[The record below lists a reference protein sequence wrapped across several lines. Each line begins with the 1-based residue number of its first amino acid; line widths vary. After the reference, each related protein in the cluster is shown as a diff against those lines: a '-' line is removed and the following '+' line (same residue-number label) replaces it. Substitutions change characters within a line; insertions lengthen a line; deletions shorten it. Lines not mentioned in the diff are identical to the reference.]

1 MRIPV
6 FTSKAQLPGDAPGR
20 PITARMRAEP
30 FVQAELRK
38 GEVVGEVLGQVQQY
52 AVMRHKAAVEVQMSE
67 SLLAAEEEMMTL
79 ADRLQKSTDLYN
91 VFKPDGSGTWSD
103 TVSEVRARLAD
114 GIESRSARNEF
125 TARFNQS
132 ELSRRF
138 QLKGAIDSRIQAR
151 ANAAAAARMQAIEDS
166 LSDPFGATPDDYEMM
181 GISVRTSEDAS
192 IRSGTASPGASAAAR
207 AKLATN
213 IANRTTAA
221 YVFDDPTRAVA
232 LAEALD
238 LQDEVRAGTIT
249 AAEAYD
255 RSGLTDDAAYTLYT
269 LEVLPREKALEII
282 YDTLSRSSRLYEAA
296 EKQREKVENAFDS
309 TLSDSYRGM
318 FFFTNPSANYTN
330 SDLITMAPGVAAMA
344 GFTSDPSAP
353 LAVEDARQA
362 FMNYFDTF
370 NYLTP
375 EQRRQVDTM
384 FDTPAVSSFSDRT
397 NQDVYADLFTRAEQ
411 GNLTVTGL
419 YAARASITSENY
431 TSLLSKIGDESDD
444 ALADADSVVRLR
456 FGYDAEMAVDNDAA
470 RLAQASYF
478 SISTQLKQMA
488 AARRSEGNPMTR
500 SELNDEAQRLANAQ
514 MEVFRAQVR
523 DEMQR
528 YIQFRM
534 TNITSMAPIGME
546 NPVADLDAWWASLSE
561 VEQQNFNSDY
571 WTNKLSLSEYQ
582 QRMNR

>member
-1 MRIPV
+1 
-6 FTSKAQLPGDAPGR
+6 
-20 PITARMRAEP
+20 MRAEP

-103 TVSEVRARLAD
+103 TVSEVRARLSD

-132 ELSRRF
+132 ELSKRF

-181 GISVRTSEDAS
+181 GITVRTNEDAS

-207 AKLATN
+207 SKLATN
-213 IANRTTAA
+213 IANRTAAA

-269 LEVLPREKALEII
+269 LEVLPREQALEII
-282 YDTLSRSSRLYEAA
+282 YNTLSRSSRLYEAG
-296 EKQREKVENAFDS
+296 EKQREKVEKAFDS

-318 FFFTNPSANYTN
+318 FFFTNPSATYTN

-344 GFTSDPSAP
+344 GFTSDPNAP
-353 LAVEDARQA
+353 LAAEDARQA

-384 FDTPAVSSFSDRT
+384 FDTPAVSSFSDKT
-397 NQDVYADLFTRAEQ
+397 NQDVYTDLFARAEQ

-419 YAARASITSENY
+419 NAARPSITADNY
-431 TSLLSKIGDESDD
+431 TSLLNKIGAEADD
-444 ALADADSVVRLR
+444 ALVDAKRVAQLR
-456 FGYDAEMAVDNDAA
+456 FGYDERMAMDTEGAKQ
-470 RLAQASYF
+470 AQAAYF
-478 SISTQLKQMA
+478 SVASQLEQTAVQRRA
-488 AARRSEGNPMTR
+488 AGNPMTR
-500 SELNDEAQRLANAQ
+500 TELNQEADRLANAQ
-514 MEVFRAQVR
+514 LDLFRTALRGDR
-523 DEMQR
+523 DQ
-528 YIQFRM
+528 YIDFTM
-534 TNITSMAPIGME
+534 TNIPGVGYTDPL
-546 NPVADLDAWWASLSE
+546 ADLEAWYASLDAA
-561 VEQQNFNSDY
+561 QQNQFRGDY
-571 WTNKLSLSEYQ
+571 ARHRFTLLDYQ
-582 QRMNR
+582 SRMNR

>member
-91 VFKPDGSGTWSD
+91 VFKPDGTGTWSD
-103 TVSEVRARLAD
+103 TVTEVRARLAD

-132 ELSRRF
+132 ELSKRF
-138 QLKGAIDSRIQAR
+138 QLKDAVERRIQAR
-151 ANAAAAARMQAIEDS
+151 AQAAAAARMQAIEDS
-166 LSDPFGATPDDYEMM
+166 LSNPFGPTPDDYEMA
-181 GISVRTSEDAS
+181 GITVRTNEDAS
-192 IRSGTASPGASAAAR
+192 IRSGTASLGTATAAR
-207 AKLATN
+207 SKLALN
-213 IANRTTAA
+213 IGTRTTAA

-249 AAEAYD
+249 AAEAYE

-269 LEVLPREKALEII
+269 LEVLPREQALEII
-282 YDTLSRSSRLYEAA
+282 YDTLSRSTRLYEAG
-296 EKQREKVENAFDS
+296 EKQREKVEQAFDA
-309 TLSDSYRGM
+309 TLDDSYRGM
-318 FFFTNPSANYTN
+318 FFFANPGATYTN

-353 LAVEDARQA
+353 LSAEDARQA

-375 EQRRQVDTM
+375 EQRKQTDTM

-397 NQDVYADLFTRAEQ
+397 NQDVYTDLFARAEE
-411 GNLTVTGL
+411 GNLTVVGL
-419 YAARASITSENY
+419 NAARASITADNY
-431 TSLLSKIGDESDD
+431 TSLLNKIGAESDD
-444 ALADADSVVRLR
+444 ALVDAKRVAQLR
-456 FGYDAEMAVDNDAA
+456 FGYDERMAMDTEGARQAQAAYFSVASQLEQMAVQ
-470 RLAQASYF
+470 RRAQ
-478 SISTQLKQMA
+478 
-488 AARRSEGNPMTR
+488 GNPMTR
-500 SELNDEAQRLANAQ
+500 TELNQEADRLANAQ
-514 MEVFRAQVR
+514 LDLFRTALRGDRDQYIDFSMSNIPNIGFQDPLADLEAWYASLDAAQ
-523 DEMQR
+523 QR
-528 YIQFRM
+528 QFRGDYARHRF
-534 TNITSMAPIGME
+534 TL
-546 NPVADLDAWWASLSE
+546 LDY
-561 VEQQNFNSDY
+561 QN
-571 WTNKLSLSEYQ
+571 
-582 QRMNR
+582 RMNR